1 MKVKLILAMIVSMSA
16 FYSKAQTLD
25 NAPWCPSGATWIY
38 NLLIPWEKSYQ
49 VVTFKKDTLIYNQAV
64 KKLDRKKIIVY
75 EPLAPTSTAPVY
87 KVVTNLEPLFMFERN
102 DSIFNLHGNVFKF
115 VYKFNPSIG
124 DTLLLTNVS
133 NDVTQEMFDQ
143 CSDLYVTDTV
153 VCNSTNNII
162 RNNKVFKRYYY
173 SSDTMY
179 TFQDGIVNGLI
190 NKIGGSGYLLPRPYF
205 ACNSGFLSTFGSS
218 VLTRYYDDIR
228 GVVDFYGMDQAINDT
243 LPSFYSFILTTPE
256 LPFEENK
263 LSVFPNPS
271 NDYLMLSSIENIRQ
285 LDIISLDGKVCNS
298 NIPVQEKI
306 TIQNLTNGIYYLKV
320 YSNTSVQ
327 SLKFIKNE

>member
-16 FYSKAQTLD
+16 FSSKAQTMD
-25 NAPWCPSGATWIY
+25 NAPWCPSGATWVY
-38 NLLIPWEKSYQ
+38 DLLIPWANIYHVIEYQ
-49 VVTFKKDTLIYNQAV
+49 KDTLINNQAV
-64 KKLDRKKIIVY
+64 KKLTRRKINAHFVDPTFPGPSSYYTNVSMI
-75 EPLAPTSTAPVY
+75 EPLY
-87 KVVTNLEPLFMFERN
+87 MFERN
-102 DSIFNLHGNVFKF
+102 DSIFNLHENVFKF
-115 VYKFNPSIG
+115 VYKFNPTIG

-143 CSDLYVTDTV
+143 CSDLYLTDTL

-162 RNNKVFKRYYY
+162 RNNKIYKKYYFLG
-173 SSDTMY
+173 DTMY
-179 TFQDGIVNGLI
+179 TFNGVI
-190 NKIGGSGYLLPRPYF
+190 NNIGGTGYLLPIPYF
-205 ACNSGFLSTFGSS
+205 ACSSSFISTFGSS

-228 GVVDFYGMDQAINDT
+228 GVVDFYGTDYAINDT

-256 LPFEENK
+256 LPLEENK
-263 LSVFPNPS
+263 FSVYPNPS
-271 NDYLMLSSIENIRQ
+271 NDYLLLSSIENIRQ
-285 LDIISLDGKVCNS
+285 LEIISLDGKVCNS
-298 NIPVQEKI
+298 NIPIQEKI

>member
-38 NLLIPWEKSYQ
+38 NMMIPWLESYQ
-49 VVTFKKDTLIYNQAV
+49 VINYKKDTLIYNQAV
-64 KKLDRKKIIVY
+64 KKLDRKDIKVY
-75 EPLAPTSTAPVY
+75 RPLAPNSTQPVY
-87 KVVTNLEPLFMFERN
+87 KVVTHLAPLYMFERN
-102 DSIFNLHGNVFKF
+102 DSIFNLHGNQFKF
-115 VYKFNPSIG
+115 VYKFNPTIG

-143 CSDLYVTDTV
+143 CSDLYLTDTL

-162 RNNKVFKRYYY
+162 RNNKIYKKYNFLG
-173 SSDTMY
+173 DTMY
-179 TFQDGIVNGLI
+179 TFNGLI
-190 NKIGGSGYLLPRPYF
+190 NNIGGTGYLLPIPYL
-205 ACNSGFLSTFGSS
+205 ACNTSLLSIFGSR

-228 GVVDFYGMDQAINDT
+228 GVVDFYGTDNAINDT
-243 LPSFYSFILTTPE
+243 LPSLYSFILTTPE
-256 LPFEENK
+256 LPLEENK
-263 LSVFPNPS
+263 FSVYPNPS
-271 NDYLMLSSIENIRQ
+271 NDYLMLSSIENIQQ

-306 TIQNLTNGIYYLKV
+306 TIENLTNGIYYLKV
-320 YSNTSVQ
+320 YSNTSLK
-327 SLKFIKNE
+327 SFKFIKNE

>member
-1 MKVKLILAMIVSMSA
+1 
-16 FYSKAQTLD
+16 
-25 NAPWCPSGATWIY
+25 
-38 NLLIPWEKSYQ
+38 
-49 VVTFKKDTLIYNQAV
+49 
-64 KKLDRKKIIVY
+64 
-75 EPLAPTSTAPVY
+75 
-87 KVVTNLEPLFMFERN
+87 
-102 DSIFNLHGNVFKF
+102 
-115 VYKFNPSIG
+115 
-124 DTLLLTNVS
+124 
-133 NDVTQEMFDQ
+133 
-143 CSDLYVTDTV
+143 
-153 VCNSTNNII
+153 
-162 RNNKVFKRYYY
+162 
-173 SSDTMY
+173 MY